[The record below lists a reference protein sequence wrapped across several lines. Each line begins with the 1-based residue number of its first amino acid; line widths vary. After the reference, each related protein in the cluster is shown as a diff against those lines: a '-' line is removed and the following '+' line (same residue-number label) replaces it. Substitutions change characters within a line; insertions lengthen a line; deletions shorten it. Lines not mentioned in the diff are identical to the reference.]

1 MKRKLKV
8 KKGGKETLP
17 KSEDK
22 VEEESEKISL
32 YYIYKHMYIY
42 VCIHTYEK
50 KKRRTQRPM
59 IKKSLPQSTAAF
71 SGSRVF

>member
-22 VEEESEKISL
+22 VEEESEKNISIL
-32 YYIYKHMYIY
+32 YIY
-42 VCIHTYEK
+42 V
-50 KKRRTQRPM
+50 
-59 IKKSLPQSTAAF
+59 
-71 SGSRVF
+71 